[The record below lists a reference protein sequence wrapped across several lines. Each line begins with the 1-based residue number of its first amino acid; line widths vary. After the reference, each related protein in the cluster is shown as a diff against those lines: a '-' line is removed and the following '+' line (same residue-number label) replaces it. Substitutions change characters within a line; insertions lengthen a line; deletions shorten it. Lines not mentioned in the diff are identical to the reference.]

1 MLVSFISFVVSLTT
15 CYGWDQHYGYDTGT
29 SEYIHSND
37 TMVLSLYENTIL
49 KVSSGSRH
57 DLEFVFQNRASPSHF
72 TFMYVSTHHLL
83 NNNYFNNKFRVNCKT
98 RRYIWVIMIILIL
111 PIYWQWTCAFLLY
124 FFTCSGSSEDGLGG
138 RVQTT
143 EGFLQQDDSTTIRV
157 TGLVIPQRPHDSTV
171 TYTLTVTRDSPIGPV
186 KRSAQGE
193 HKKISMNSL

>member
-72 TFMYVSTHHLL
+72 TFMYVSIKHLH
-83 NNNYFNNKFRVNCKT
+83 NNEYFISN
-98 RRYIWVIMIILIL
+98 LIQIFVYL
-111 PIYWQWTCAFLLY
+111 FI
-124 FFTCSGSSEDGLGG
+124 
-138 RVQTT
+138 
-143 EGFLQQDDSTTIRV
+143 
-157 TGLVIPQRPHDSTV
+157 
-171 TYTLTVTRDSPIGPV
+171 
-186 KRSAQGE
+186 E
-193 HKKISMNSL
+193 HE

>member
-1 MLVSFISFVVSLTT
+1 MSNNDHTNITYLLTINMCIFI
-15 CYGWDQHYGYDTGT
+15 
-29 SEYIHSND
+29 I
-37 TMVLSLYENTIL
+37 
-49 KVSSGSRH
+49 
-57 DLEFVFQNRASPSHF
+57 
-72 TFMYVSTHHLL
+72 
-83 NNNYFNNKFRVNCKT
+83 
-98 RRYIWVIMIILIL
+98 
-111 PIYWQWTCAFLLY
+111 

-193 HKKISMNSL
+193 NKKISMNPS